1 MAMGRRLIPFLAG
14 GGLGVASLTIISRF
28 DVAVLDVSPSGER
41 GARGFPTG
49 GRIDAERMYRRA
61 VRHSRAVRTLRV
73 AIPLTLVL
81 GSIATIVIATWLDP
95 LRALAKL
102 PVDAQGLVVSGTKI
116 TMQQPRLTGY
126 TRDSRPYVVTA
137 RTSTQDL
144 LKPDLLALEA
154 IHSVMELQ
162 DRSKFD
168 LVAKAGLYDTKNEKL
183 NLHED
188 IVIITDKYRAFLIE
202 AYIDIRAGHV
212 ISERP
217 VEVHMDQGK
226 VNANRMEVFESGAV
240 IRFER
245 GVTMIVNRDAA
256 VAANGPAAA
265 TRTR

>member
-1 MAMGRRLIPFLAG
+1 MAMGRRLIPFPAG

-28 DVAVLDVSPSGER
+28 DVADLDLSPIRDR
-41 GARGFPTG
+41 GARDFPTS
-49 GRIDAERMYRRA
+49 GRVDAERMYRRA
-61 VRHSRAVRTLRV
+61 VRHSRAVRTLRL

-81 GSIATIVIATWLDP
+81 GSLATVVIATWLDP

-154 IHSVMELQ
+154 IHSVMDLQ
-162 DRSKFD
+162 DKSKFD
-168 LVAKAGLYDTKNEKL
+168 LVAKTGLYDTKNEKL
-183 NLHED
+183 NLHQD
-188 IVIITDKYRAFLIE
+188 IVITTDKYRAFLIE
-202 AYIDIRAGHV
+202 AFVDIRAGHV
-212 ISERP
+212 ISEQP

-226 VNANRMEVFESGAV
+226 VNANRMEVFESGALV
-240 IRFER
+240 RFER
-245 GVTMIVNRDAA
+245 GVTMVVNRDA
-256 VAANGPAAA
+256 VAAAGS
-265 TRTR
+265 RTEAP